1 MDEYLVAVAEQEEL
15 NHLFNDSLSDADL
28 LRAVESIESAQTSVD
43 RALQTG
49 ATPNVIR
56 NTSRVGTTGNAGG
69 VGTSTQLH
77 FGKFYTVYPLT
88 IFA

>member
-15 NHLFNDSLSDADL
+15 NHLFSDSLSDADL

-43 RALQTG
+43 RAPQTG
-49 ATPNVIR
+49 ATPAIR
-56 NTSRVGTTGNAGG
+56 NTSRVGSTGNAGG
-69 VGTSTQLH
+69 VETAVQLQ
-77 FGKFYTVYPLT
+77 FCKFYTVYTLT